1 MGSGSDS
8 DDGCAHPP
16 LHPPCA
22 KIAALRPSPRRLR
35 LTSCCPLFRRTSP
48 TATCLSCGTEITG
61 SIFMFNDARY
71 CCERHR
77 LTAVYAHMEAR
88 SQKKRGSFNSNPAN
102 GSLPERPLQ
111 QRAGE
116 RVFYTWV

>member
-8 DDGCAHPP
+8 DDGCALPP
-16 LHPPCA
+16 LHTPCA
-22 KIAALRPSPRRLR
+22 KIAVLRPSPRRLR
-35 LTSCCPLFRRTSP
+35 LTSRCPLFRRTSP

-88 SQKKRGSFNSNPAN
+88 SQKKRGSFHSNPAN